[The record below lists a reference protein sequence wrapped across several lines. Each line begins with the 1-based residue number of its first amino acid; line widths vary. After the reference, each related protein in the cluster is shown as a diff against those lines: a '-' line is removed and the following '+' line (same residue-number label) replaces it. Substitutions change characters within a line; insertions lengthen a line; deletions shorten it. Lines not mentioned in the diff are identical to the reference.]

1 MRFLM
6 TLLGFAAFAITGFA
20 EESRSVSEYDLLM
33 ENFRRNV
40 AVKVDAPY
48 EAASTDLKAKYVAAL
63 ERSLTAYQESGQL
76 EKVLAFKNEIQ
87 RIETGAE
94 TQTQPGGEVPARLS
108 SLRAVYAGSLRNIA
122 HERSVQLAP
131 LHRKLVAA
139 LAELTESLTVAGRLE
154 DAVYV
159 KAKRD
164 EWMEGSSAS
173 AGSEPNAEDDPGMS
187 EELFS
192 WLQENELYWPATN
205 ANEVVLQFEDDRVL
219 VLADGRQIMKER
231 IEVVSERE
239 FSFSWFGETN
249 TITLERNRKSFTRV
263 MPDGTH
269 DGQVRKKREP

>member
-1 MRFLM
+1 MTHAIIANFVSQSRHDIPLNRIARMRGILSPLPMRFLM

-108 SLRAVYAGSLRNIA
+108 SLR
-122 HERSVQLAP
+122 
-131 LHRKLVAA
+131 
-139 LAELTESLTVAGRLE
+139 
-154 DAVYV
+154 AVYV